1 MEESN
6 LYIDR
11 ITKNKLLKI
20 AKRNNMSA
28 VAQIRFWVKENK
40 GVSK

>member
-6 LYIDR
+6 LYIDKN
-11 ITKNKLLKI
+11 TKKKLLQI

-28 VAQIRFWVKENK
+28 VAQIRVWVKENK

>member
-6 LYIDR
+6 LYIDK
-11 ITKNKLLKI
+11 ITKKKLLKI

-28 VAQIRFWVKENK
+28 VAQIRFWVRKE
-40 GVSK
+40 VSE